1 MIILLG
7 ASAIYLTALQA
18 SINAPREAF
27 TACLKAQFEKAT
39 AQKVAGDGY
48 DAFVRAACSGQLDS
62 LKTAVVG
69 FDMKNKMS
77 KKDAGEDAEMMIADI
92 MSSSANHYR
101 YILKSEPNTAAA
113 KPATTAAA
121 DAVDAAV
128 KK

>member
-27 TACLKAQFEKAT
+27 AACLKASIEKAT

-48 DAFVRAACSGQLDS
+48 DAFVRAACNGQMDS
-62 LKTAVVG
+62 LKSAVVS

-77 KKDAGEDAEMMIADI
+77 KKDAASDAQSMIDDFVAG
-92 MSSSANHYR
+92 SAEHYR
-101 YILKSEPNTAAA
+101 YMNKSDPIASAAPA
-113 KPATTAAA
+113 KPVATQAS
-121 DAVDAAV
+121 VPV
-128 KK
+128 KP

>member
-27 TACLKAQFEKAT
+27 AACLKASVEKAA

-48 DAFVRAACSGQLDS
+48 DAFVRTACSGQLDS
-62 LKTAVVG
+62 LKSAVVS

-77 KKDAGEDAEMMIADI
+77 KKDAASDAESMIDDFVSGSAD
-92 MSSSANHYR
+92 HYR
-101 YILKSEPNTAAA
+101 YMNKSDPVASAAPA
-113 KPATTAAA
+113 KPVATQAS
-121 DAVDAAV
+121 VPV
-128 KK
+128 KP

>member
-18 SINAPREAF
+18 GINAPRDAF
-27 TACLKAQFEKAT
+27 QSCLKQSVEKAS
-39 AQKVAGDGY
+39 AQKVDGDGY
-48 DAFVRAACSGQLDS
+48 EAFVRTSCGGQLNS
-62 LKTAVVG
+62 FKSAVVG